1 MARVL
6 LCYPDTV
13 NGMTQ
18 EEIAAMHKTARHV
31 KKRPADLQW
40 MLSII
45 GTIVPDHEYFQKGYV
60 RPKKIVNEDET
71 IQPGMI
77 SNS

>member
-1 MARVL
+1 ML

-45 GTIVPDHEYFQKGYV
+45 STIVPDHEYFRKSYV
-60 RPKKIVNEDET
+60 KPKKIVDEDET